1 MGRLRRVQ
9 PIRYV
14 QHCRTLP
21 NSMNRI
27 LPIQFSKTDKR
38 IAFVLTL
45 LVLAFI
51 VLTLIQDFLRSELKK
66 SSFYFSESFMFSSF
80 WWLFAP
86 LLFSQYLAVRRK
98 ITKQLYFHITIIL
111 LPIFVHL
118 IAFPF
123 LVWTISK
130 IYYYHT
136 FAFQQTFRYALSEHL
151 YLLAIIYSI
160 PVLIFQFF
168 YKKAILAAPGSQV
181 QNESSTNHFIS
192 TILVTDSNKK
202 QNITVSEILYFSAN
216 PPYIN
221 IHLEGKKHLYNGT
234 LRSISIKLNP
244 EKFVRVHKSTIV
256 NIEMV
261 TSYTTRLNGDYDLTM
276 KNNVQLRISR
286 NFATDFKNLFN
297 KTHRLTTK

>member
-1 MGRLRRVQ
+1 MNSLPSQ
-9 PIRYV
+9 ILERYV
-14 QHCRTLP
+14 QPCRTLP

-51 VLTLIQDFLRSELKK
+51 VLTLMQDFLRSELKN

-86 LLFSQYLAVRRK
+86 LLFSQYLAVRWK

-123 LVWTISK
+123 SVWTISK
-130 IYYYHT
+130 IFYYHT

-168 YKKAILAAPGSQV
+168 YKKAILAVPGSEV

-192 TILVTDSNKK
+192 TILVTDGNKK

-216 PPYIN
+216 PPYI
-221 IHLEGKKHLYNGT
+221 IFT
-234 LRSISIKLNP
+234 LKA
-244 EKFVRVHKSTIV
+244 
-256 NIEMV
+256 
-261 TSYTTRLNGDYDLTM
+261 
-276 KNNVQLRISR
+276 KNTCIMR
-286 NFATDFKNLFN
+286 
-297 KTHRLTTK
+297 H